1 MKNEM
6 IWFDRKFVFNLAIEM
21 FPMVVERL
29 RGCPARLEEKV
40 KPLSSE
46 ILTRK
51 EGDRWSIQETV
62 GHLLVVEELWH
73 GRFDDFM
80 AGKKDLRP
88 ADIENRRTKE
98 SDFHSFDINE
108 LLKSFRDKRKKL
120 VDNLYGLND
129 EQVALTAQHPRLD
142 QPMRLIDSYY
152 FAAEHDDH
160 HLARITDMI
169 NRQQGFD

>member
-1 MKNEM
+1 MQNEM

-29 RGCPARLEEKV
+29 RGCPARLEEKI
-40 KPLSSE
+40 KRLSRD
-46 ILTRK
+46 ILTK
-51 EGDRWSIQETV
+51 KDGDHWSIQETV
-62 GHLLVVEELWH
+62 GHLVVVEQLWH

-80 AGKKDLRP
+80 AGEKRLRP

-98 SDFHSFDINE
+98 SDFHSYDINE
-108 LLKSFRDKRKKL
+108 LLKSFRDSRKKL
-120 VDNLYGLND
+120 VDNLYGLS
-129 EQVALTAQHPRLD
+129 EKQAALTEQHPRLD

-160 HLARITDMI
+160 HLAKITDMI
-169 NRQQGFD
+169 KRFG